1 MSYLAP
7 KWNGGGK
14 GWYSPAL
21 KCVLAGGM
29 RCDGRRRHRQE
40 SVHTGEGQECAT
52 DTERRKNLTW
62 CGGSPREALD
72 DPVLTAVA
80 WRGVDTAMG
89 GQQESGGADGWE
101 LSGWPL
107 WKGAPSWVACLLA
120 YCPRGNSGP
129 ANRGIAAN
137 RRSEQATAE
146 MSG

>member
-62 CGGSPREALD
+62 CGGSPREVVGRTDLD
-72 DPVLTAVA
+72 GRRVA
-80 WRGVDTAMG
+80 WRGHRHGRPTGERGSRRV
-89 GQQESGGADGWE
+89 GAE
-101 LSGWPL
+101 
-107 WKGAPSWVACLLA
+107 WVATVERCA
-120 YCPRGNSGP
+120 
-129 ANRGIAAN
+129 
-137 RRSEQATAE
+137 
-146 MSG
+146 